1 MFFSREPHLTFDGM
15 SGKTSPQRKAG
26 PSPGDSFA
34 ALPKGR
40 RRYLT
45 AFLCL
50 CVSTICYADRTNM
63 GIALPAFVTDKKE
76 QGEVL
81 SAFFYGYMCT
91 QVQSA
96 VPLPSI
102 PGGYFAAKLGVKRVL
117 LTGVIVW
124 TLFVRNGALL
134 YCTLTPLS
142 TRVSPSSASLP
153 VLQDL
158 STVVAAKCLTC
169 LFFTRAGM
177 GLGEGILFPCMHHIA
192 GAWYPLQ
199 ERSRLVSLVASG
211 SDLGTISALL
221 ISPAILAASGWQR
234 IFVVFGVLS
243 FLWVVVYAVLGVSRP
258 EDDPHISAEERSFIL
273 RNRTIDPETHRRQSS
288 RAELDTHAMNWRVLL
303 CSRPAWAIYVAH
315 MCYNYSWYILLG
327 WIPQYFQQV
336 LHLDLGKHGGFA
348 AALPYMCGYTGTLL
362 FGRLGDLLVTRGYR
376 ELHVRQGLNAF
387 SFLGCAFFL
396 FSLRLAKTAPVAVA
410 LLSLTLFTSR
420 AAMAGYWVNMID
432 VAPNHAAHVMGV
444 SNTFGT
450 IPGIVGNMATG
461 AILEATGSWDLVFAI
476 AALVLVFGAA
486 FFHCYA
492 SDKSIYADANNNSSP
507 EGYSS
512 GGTTASSFMG
522 SPGFGLHLSSSV
534 PQLRDEEVNLLDNP
548 A

>member
-1 MFFSREPHLTFDGM
+1 M
-15 SGKTSPQRKAG
+15 SDKKAWVKAPIVG
-26 PSPGDSFA
+26 SADSA
-34 ALPKGR
+34 ALPTGGR
-40 RRYLT
+40 RYVT

-50 CVSTICYADRTNM
+50 WVSTICYADRTNM
-63 GIALPAFVTDKKE
+63 GIALPAFVTNKTQ

-91 QVQSA
+91 QI
-96 VPLPSI
+96 L
-102 PGGYFAAKLGVKRVL
+102 GGYFAARFGAKIVL
-117 LTGVIVW
+117 LTGVVVW
-124 TLFVRNGALL
+124 TLFDV
-134 YCTLTPLS
+134 
-142 TRVSPSSASLP
+142 
-153 VLQDL
+153 
-158 STVVAAKCLTC
+158 STVAVAKCLTC
-169 LFFTRAGM
+169 LFFARVGM
-177 GLGEGILFPCMHHIA
+177 GLGEGILFPCMHQIA

-211 SDLGTISALL
+211 SDLGTITALMV
-221 ISPAILAASGWQR
+221 SPVIMETSGWQR

-243 FLWVVVYAVLGVSRP
+243 FIWVVVYFFMGVSRP
-258 EDDPHISAEERSFIL
+258 EDDPHISVEERSYII
-273 RNRTIDPETHRRQSS
+273 RNRTIDPDTHRRQSS

-303 CSRPAWAIYVAH
+303 TSRPAWAIYVAH

-327 WIPQYFQQV
+327 WIPQYFEQA
-336 LHLDLGKHGGFA
+336 LDINLGKKGGFA

-362 FGRLGDLLVTRGYR
+362 FGRIGDVLVTRGYR
-376 ELHVRQGLNAF
+376 ELHVRQGMNAF

-396 FSLRLAKTAPVAVA
+396 FSLRLARSAPVAVG

-450 IPGIVGNMATG
+450 IPGIVGNIVTG
-461 AILEATGSWDLVFAI
+461 TILEVTGSWDLVFGI

-486 FFHCYA
+486 VFHCFA
-492 SDKSIYADANNNSSP
+492 SDKSIYAADVENS

-512 GGTTASSFMG
+512 TSTTSSSF
-522 SPGFGLHLSSSV
+522 PGTPNFGLKLSSPSI
-534 PQLRDEEVNLLDNP
+534 LELHDEEESLLENQM
-548 A
+548 

>member
-1 MFFSREPHLTFDGM
+1 MASKEAWKKADVVAAGDVSVKLPQGM
-15 SGKTSPQRKAG
+15 
-26 PSPGDSFA
+26 
-34 ALPKGR
+34 
-40 RRYLT
+40 RRYVT

-63 GIALPAFVTDKKE
+63 GIALPAFVTNKKE

-91 QVQSA
+91 Q
-96 VPLPSI
+96 I
-102 PGGYFAAKLGVKRVL
+102 PGGYFAAKFGAKIVL

-124 TLFVRNGALL
+124 TLF
-134 YCTLTPLS
+134 
-142 TRVSPSSASLP
+142 
-153 VLQDL
+153 DL
-158 STVVAAKCLTC
+158 STVLVAKCLTC

-177 GLGEGILFPCMHHIA
+177 GLGEGILFPCMHQIA
-192 GAWYPLQ
+192 GAWYPVQ

-211 SDLGTISALL
+211 SDLGTISALM
-221 ISPAILAASGWQR
+221 ISPAIMAASGWQR

-243 FLWVVVYAVLGVSRP
+243 FIWVVAYVIMGVSRP
-258 EDDPHISAEERSFIL
+258 EDDPHITNEERNFII
-273 RNRTIDPETHRRQSS
+273 RNRTVDPETHRRQSS

-303 CSRPAWAIYVAH
+303 TSRPAWAIYVAH

-327 WIPQYFQQV
+327 WIPQYFNQV
-336 LHLDLGKHGGFA
+336 LNLDLAKKGGFA

-362 FGRLGDLLVTRGYR
+362 FGRLGDLLVTRGFR
-376 ELHVRQGLNAF
+376 ELHVRQMMNAF

-396 FSLRLAKTAPVAVA
+396 FSLRLAKSAPVAVA
-410 LLSLTLFTSR
+410 LLCLTLFTSR

-450 IPGIVGNMATG
+450 IPGIIGNVVTG
-461 AILEATGSWDLVFAI
+461 AILDASGSWDLVFAI
-476 AALVLVFGAA
+476 AALVLVFGAVV
-486 FFHCYA
+486 FHCFA
-492 SDKSIYADANNNSSP
+492 SDKSIYAQSGSSYG

-512 GGTTASSFMG
+512 TSTTSSSFPG
-522 SPGFGLHLSSSV
+522 SPNYGLSLSTSI
-534 PQLRDEEVNLLDNP
+534 PELRDEEESLLENP
-548 A
+548 M

>member
-1 MFFSREPHLTFDGM
+1 M
-15 SGKTSPQRKAG
+15 SGKTSPPRKAS
-26 PSPGDSFA
+26 PSTGDSFA
-34 ALPKGR
+34 ALPEGR

-91 QVQSA
+91 Q
-96 VPLPSI
+96 I

-124 TLFVRNGALL
+124 TLF
-134 YCTLTPLS
+134 
-142 TRVSPSSASLP
+142 
-153 VLQDL
+153 DL
-158 STVVAAKCLTC
+158 STVVVAKCLTC

-199 ERSRLVSLVASG
+199 ERSRLVALVASG

-221 ISPAILAASGWQR
+221 ISPAILATSGWQR

-243 FLWVVVYAVLGVSRP
+243 LLWVVVYTVLGVSRP
-258 EDDPHISAEERSFIL
+258 EEDPHISVEERSFIL

-450 IPGIVGNMATG
+450 IPGIVGNIVTG

-492 SDKSIYADANNNSSP
+492 SDKSIYAGASSNSSP

-512 GGTTASSFMG
+512 GGTTASSFLG

-534 PQLRDEEVNLLDNP
+534 PQIRDEEVNLLDNP